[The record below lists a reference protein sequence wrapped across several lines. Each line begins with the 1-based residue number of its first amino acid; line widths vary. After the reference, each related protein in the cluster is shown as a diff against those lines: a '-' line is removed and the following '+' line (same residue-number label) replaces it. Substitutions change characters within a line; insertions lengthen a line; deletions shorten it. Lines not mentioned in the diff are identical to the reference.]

1 MYLGF
6 FSVKICNIQNH
17 KVITKVPE
25 LLFQFLSRS
34 TDALLRKSSYTIHAS
49 AEGLR
54 AKSGSIESAVL
65 KQLHKGAA
73 GFKLV

>member
-1 MYLGF
+1 M
-6 FSVKICNIQNH
+6 
-17 KVITKVPE
+17 PE

-54 AKSGSIESAVL
+54 AKSASIESAVL

>member
-1 MYLGF
+1 M
-6 FSVKICNIQNH
+6 
-17 KVITKVPE
+17 PE
-25 LLFQFLSRS
+25 LIFKFHSRS

-65 KQLHKGAA
+65 KQLHKGVA
-73 GFKLV
+73 